1 MTDLERV
8 IAEIPAMEQ
17 TDFERL
23 TQAVLCRLNA
33 GLQPLTAEQWAAKLD
48 HSLAQADRGELRSA
62 DDLAAH
68 IRGKYRRTA
77 SGAV

>member
-8 IAEIPAMEQ
+8 IAEIPEMEQ

-48 HSLAQADRGELRSA
+48 HSLAQADRGELCNAESMEDIPLR
-62 DDLAAH
+62 LN
-68 IRGKYRRTA
+68 
-77 SGAV
+77 